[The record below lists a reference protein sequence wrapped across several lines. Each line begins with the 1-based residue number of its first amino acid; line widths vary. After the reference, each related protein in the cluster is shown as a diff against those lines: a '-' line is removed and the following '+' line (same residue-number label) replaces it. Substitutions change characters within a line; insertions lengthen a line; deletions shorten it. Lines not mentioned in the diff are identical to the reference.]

1 MKKFSNELIVMLQVI
16 KQHFDSEN
24 KIFQYV
30 CKDDRVAYG
39 HELATN
45 TLLETIEKMIQMN
58 AEETAQETTR

>member
-1 MKKFSNELIVMLQVI
+1 MLEVL
-16 KQHFDSEN
+16 KSRFDSEN

-45 TLLETIEKMIQMN
+45 NFLETIEKIIQIN
-58 AEETAQETTR
+58 EEKTTR

>member
-1 MKKFSNELIVMLQVI
+1 MKKMSKELIVMLEVI
-16 KQHFDSEN
+16 KSRFDSEN

-45 TLLETIEKMIQMN
+45 NLLKTIEKLIEIN
-58 AEETAQETTR
+58 EEITTR

>member
-1 MKKFSNELIVMLQVI
+1 MKKFSKELVVMLQVL

-45 TLLETIEKMIQMN
+45 TLLETIEKMIQIN
-58 AEETAQETTR
+58 EEKTTR

>member
-1 MKKFSNELIVMLQVI
+1 MEKMSKELIVMLEFL
-16 KQHFDSEN
+16 KSRFDSEN

-45 TLLETIEKMIQMN
+45 NLLETIEKIIQIN
-58 AEETAQETTR
+58 EEKTTR